1 MKHSVLADF
10 PKDFLWGASTSAFQ
24 CEGAAAED
32 GRGPIGRDLCK
43 PIPGTADF
51 SVASD
56 FYHHYKEDIAL
67 MARMGLKT
75 FRFSISWSRILPEG
89 TGEVNPKGLEFY
101 SKVID
106 ECLKQG
112 IEPLVT
118 MFHFDMPA
126 ALERRGGWGSPESVQ
141 WFVDYASILYQNYGD
156 RVKYWLTINEQNVL
170 VFLAEKY
177 HTLVIPKD
185 CPNVLQEI
193 YQQNHRMLVAQ
204 AKAFALCHA
213 MCPGAKIGP
222 APNIS
227 FVYPASCKPE
237 DTIAAENYNAMRNWL
252 YLDVAVH
259 GRYNEIIWAWLKEK
273 DALPVFAPGDAEAL
287 AAGKPDFIG
296 FNYYNTLTCEE
307 DDGSR
312 PLTQATD
319 QQTARGESGMFRG
332 CANPHLKTSAFG
344 WEIDPV
350 GLRVT
355 IREIYA
361 RYHLPMIIT
370 ENGVGAAEELTAD
383 GKVHDDYRIAY
394 LKAHI
399 EQMGLAIA
407 DGCEMMGYCPW
418 SAIDLISTHQGFK
431 KRYGFVYVN
440 RDDFDLKDL
449 ARYPKDSFYWYQKV
463 IASNGQDL
471 SE

>member
-1 MKHSVLADF
+1 M
-10 PKDFLWGASTSAFQ
+10 
-24 CEGAAAED
+24 
-32 GRGPIGRDLCK
+32 
-43 PIPGTADF
+43 
-51 SVASD
+51 ASD
-56 FYHHYKEDIAL
+56 FYHRYKEDIAL
-67 MARMGLKT
+67 MAEMGLKT

-89 TGEVNPKGLEFY
+89 TGAVNPKGLEFY
-101 SKVID
+101 SNVID

-118 MFHFDMPA
+118 MFHFDLPA
-126 ALERRGGWGSPESVQ
+126 ALEQRGGWGSPESVQ
-141 WFVDYASILYQNYGD
+141 WFVDYASILYKNYGS

-170 VFLAEKY
+170 IFLAERF

-185 CPNVLQEI
+185 CKNVLREI

-204 AKAFALCHA
+204 AKAMALCHE

-227 FVYPASCKPE
+227 FVYPASSKPE

-252 YLDVAVH
+252 YLDVAVR
-259 GRYNEIIWAWLKEK
+259 GRYNEIVWAWLKEK
-273 DALPVFAPGDAEAL
+273 DALPVFEPGDAEAL

-332 CANPHLKTSAFG
+332 CANPHLKVSPFG

-355 IREIYA
+355 IREIYG
-361 RYHLPMIIT
+361 RYGLPMIIT

-383 GKVHDDYRIAY
+383 GKVHDGYRIEY

-431 KRYGFVYVN
+431 KRYGFVYIN
-440 RDDFDLKDL
+440 RDEFDLKDL
-449 ARYPKDSFYWYQKV
+449 GRYPKDSFYWYKKV
-463 IASNGQDL
+463 IASNGRDL

>member
-1 MKHSVLADF
+1 MKHSQNPIF
-10 PKDFLWGASTSAFQ
+10 PQGFLWGASTSAFQ

-32 GRGPIGRDLCK
+32 GRSPIARDLHK
-43 PIPGTADF
+43 PVPGTTDF

-89 TGEVNPKGLEFY
+89 TGEVNPKGLQFY
-101 SKVID
+101 SEVID
-106 ECLKQG
+106 ECRKYG

-118 MFHFDMPA
+118 IFHFDMPYV
-126 ALERRGGWGSPESVQ
+126 LEQRGGWGNPDSVQ
-141 WFVDYASILYQNYGD
+141 WFVEYARILLENYGS

-170 VFLAEKY
+170 IFLAEKY
-177 HTLVIPKD
+177 RTLVIPQ
-185 CPNVLQEI
+185 NSQNITREI

-204 AKAFALCHA
+204 AKVFALCHQ

-252 YLDVAVH
+252 YLDAAVY
-259 GRYNEIIWAWLKEK
+259 GSYNEIVWGWLKEK
-273 DALPVFAPGDAEAL
+273 NALPAFEPGDAEAL

-296 FNYYNTLTCEE
+296 FNYYNTLTCEW

-312 PLTQATD
+312 PLSQATD

-332 CANPHLKTSAFG
+332 CPNPNLQSSAFG

-350 GLRVT
+350 GMRVT
-355 IREIYA
+355 LREIYA

-370 ENGVGAAEELTAD
+370 ENGLGAPDVLTED
-383 GKVHDDYRIAY
+383 GKVHDDYRIDY
-394 LKAHI
+394 LRQHI
-399 EQMGLAIA
+399 QQMGLAIA

-418 SAIDLISTHQGFK
+418 SAIDLVSTHQGFK

-440 RDDFDLKDL
+440 RDEFDLKDL
-449 ARYPKDSFYWYQKV
+449 ARYPKDSFYWYKKV
-463 IASNGQDL
+463 IASNGADL
-471 SE
+471 TN

>member
-1 MKHSVLADF
+1 MSQINTLLF
-10 PKDFLWGASTSAFQ
+10 PTGFLWGASTSAFQ
-24 CEGAAAED
+24 CEGASAED
-32 GRGPIGRDLCK
+32 GRGPIGRDLHK
-43 PIPGTADF
+43 PIPGTTDF
-51 SVASD
+51 SVDSD
-56 FYHHYKEDIAL
+56 FYHRYKEDIAL
-67 MARMGLKT
+67 MAEMGLKT
-75 FRFSISWSRILPEG
+75 FRFSVSWSRILPEG
-89 TGEVNPKGLEFY
+89 TGAVNPKGLEFY
-101 SKVID
+101 SNVID
-106 ECLKQG
+106 ECLRQG

-118 MFHFDMPA
+118 MFHFDLPA
-126 ALERRGGWGSPESVQ
+126 ALEKRGGWGNPESVQ
-141 WFVDYASILYQNYGD
+141 WFVDYARILFENYGS
-156 RVKYWLTINEQNVL
+156 RVKYWLTINEQNVII
-170 VFLAEKY
+170 FLAERF

-185 CPNVLQEI
+185 CDNFLREV

-204 AKAFALCHA
+204 AKTMALCHA

-252 YLDVAVH
+252 YLDVAVR
-259 GRYNEIIWAWLKEK
+259 GKYNGIIWTWLKEK
-273 DALPVFAPGDAEAL
+273 NAEPIFAPGDAEAL

-332 CANPHLKTSAFG
+332 CPNPHLKTSSFG

-355 IREIYA
+355 IREIYG

-370 ENGVGAAEELTAD
+370 ENGIGAAETLTGD
-383 GKVHDDYRIAY
+383 GKVHDAYRIQY

-399 EQMGLAIA
+399 EQMRLAIA

-431 KRYGFVYVN
+431 KRYGFVYVD
-440 RDDFDLKDL
+440 RDEFDLKDL
-449 ARYPKDSFYWYQKV
+449 GRYPKDSFYWYKKV
-463 IASNGQDL
+463 IASNGRELD
-471 SE
+471 